1 MTISIKE
8 ISSAALYK
16 WRETVEMA
24 GIIVPPTAQKF
35 GPCPICGGKDRFRFD
50 DKEGRGTWICN
61 QCGAGDGISLVQKV
75 TGKTMREMIP
85 FLASLLGI
93 SNEAPLDRAAIER
106 NLKQAEARAAETKA
120 KEASQREAAAAL
132 ANLMADES
140 LIIDAAE
147 HPYLSRKGYTGFGV
161 FILSREYLHHVNG
174 KRYTYRAGCLLHAI
188 RDVNGEI
195 IGAELVRDDGH
206 KTALAGGSKAGFT
219 IIEPPVDMQL
229 EEVEAL
235 FVCEGVAT
243 GYAIRE
249 LLEFKSMGFAALSKN
264 NLMKAAKMARAMI
277 PELPII
283 VCGDVGAEKEA
294 EAAAAAIGAEVSFPP
309 SGGDWDDYRMEMA
322 A

>member
-132 ANLMADES
+132 ANLMADEAI
-140 LIIDAAE
+140 IIDASE
-147 HPYLSRKGYTGFGV
+147 HPYLARKGYSDFPV
-161 FILSREYLHHVNG
+161 FVTARSYQHECNG
-174 KRYTYRAGCLLHAI
+174 KRYDYASGCLLHSI
-188 RDVNGEI
+188 RDTNAEI
-195 IGAELVRDDGH
+195 IGAELVRDNGI
-206 KTALAGGSKAGFT
+206 KTALAGGSKAG
-219 IIEPPVDMQL
+219 IVVIEPPVDMPL
-229 EEVEAL
+229 EQVETV
-235 FVCEGVAT
+235 FISEGVAT
-243 GYAIRE
+243 GYAVRQ
-249 LLEFKSMGFAALSKN
+249 LLGMNAIGFAALSKN
-264 NLMKAAKMARAMI
+264 NLLRAAGIARALI

-283 VCGDVGAEKEA
+283 ICGDVGAEAEA
-294 EAAAAAIGAEVSFPP
+294 ERAAAAVGGMVSFPP
-309 SGGDWDDYRMEMA
+309 SGDWDDFRSEVA